1 MTDKEL
7 INKAIEAL
15 KYSYSPYSEFSVGVA
30 LLCMNG
36 NVYTGCNIEN
46 ASFSA
51 TLCAERTAF
60 AKALSEGVK
69 DFLTIAIVGGKKG
82 KITDFCLPC
91 GVCRQVMA
99 EFCSDNFKIIIFNGK
114 ETKTYTLNSLLP
126 QSFGREDLC

>member
-1 MTDKEL
+1 
-7 INKAIEAL
+7 
-15 KYSYSPYSEFSVGVA
+15 
-30 LLCMNG
+30 MNG
-36 NVYTGCNIEN
+36 NVYTGCNIDN

-114 ETKTYTLNSLLP
+114 ETKTYTLNSLLH

>member
-114 ETKTYTLNSLLP
+114 ETKTYTLNLLLP